1 MATVSVAAI
10 TRDGVALEYENASAG
25 GDKVKPG
32 DRAFL
37 LVRNGSGSSL
47 TVTITGAGETSYGVA
62 NPDKTVTVA
71 AGADEAIPLL
81 AAYGNPD
88 DGGLAAIGWSAT
100 TTVTFVALRI

>member
-10 TRDGVALEYENASAG
+10 TRDGVAVTYANASAG

-32 DRAFL
+32 EDVFL

-47 TVTITGAGETSYGVA
+47 TVTITGVGQTSYGVT
-62 NPDKTVTVA
+62 NPDKTFTVA
-71 AGADEAIPLL
+71 AGADQAIPLL
-81 AAYGNPD
+81 REYGNPD

-100 TTVTFVALRI
+100 TSVTFAALRI